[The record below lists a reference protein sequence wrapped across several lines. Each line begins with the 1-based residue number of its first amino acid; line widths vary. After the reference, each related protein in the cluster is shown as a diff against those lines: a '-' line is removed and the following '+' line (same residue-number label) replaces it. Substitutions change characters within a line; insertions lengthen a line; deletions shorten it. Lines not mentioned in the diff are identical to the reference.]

1 MRNRNRR
8 WIQFWFL
15 VSILQLV
22 LADEI
27 LSSSGSESGNDHGDK
42 SQRSIF
48 SPRMDYEQW
57 KPLGRGDPL
66 NNDPTYD
73 YVPPVLDRVQ
83 YWVDPADRKPDA
95 VPSEENQ
102 KTEVLLLGITSK
114 KPASGSSPKADSRRD
129 SYDPY
134 TKYVDGWKFSNN
146 QRIARPSFIPS
157 IPTSFFSQLFPK
169 NKNTIYPERP
179 TFPKGTEQRVPYTML
194 MPPPI
199 VQTTVT
205 TGHGEEITHS
215 PILFLSSSS
224 PTTPRTVPSSSTS
237 GSGVTVQPANLVFH
251 SSSLSTDA
259 EFKKHSTLPIKGSIP
274 DFRDELVYSTH
285 LAPPETLVK
294 QEFAPLP
301 SDHFSTKPLTAAGS
315 NQNVN
320 YVTPPPLIKP
330 DSEFMF
336 KGQVSDDDISNS
348 YVNIGKPEAEVH
360 SSGLGV
366 DMGSVIHQPMPLVP
380 PNMVVFPHRVS
391 QMPTQTI
398 EDMQTMHP
406 PPPTET
412 PVFTKTTEA
421 VVKLVGGGTIP
432 PSTTLDTTTITATT
446 VASTTKMEEATTT
459 VATLTTDPLLKHY
472 KQPQEHVKRPLY
484 LIIEGHS
491 KVKTYGPSKQIY
503 GINVQETNEIPGS
516 EDRYE
521 KNYEVK
527 HLHGFNKEQP
537 KLDEPNRRAR
547 TGNLQ
552 TLKHVVQTG
561 LGSID
566 LSDLESAEGRSGD
579 KKETELTAGYQ
590 VVDMADASTETYHKG
605 IVEEARKMK
614 I

>member
-27 LSSSGSESGNDHGDK
+27 SSAEDNENGDK
-42 SQRSIF
+42 NQRSIF
-48 SPRMDYEQW
+48 SPRMDYQQW

-66 NNDPTYD
+66 KNDPTYD

-83 YWVDPADRKPDA
+83 YWVDPADRKPDTA
-95 VPSEENQ
+95 TASENQ
-102 KTEVLLLGITSK
+102 KTEILLLGITSK
-114 KPASGSSPKADSRRD
+114 KPASGSSAIADRKD

-134 TKYVDGWKFSNN
+134 VKYFDGWKYSSN

-157 IPTSFFSQLFPK
+157 IPTSFFPQLFSK
-169 NKNTIYPERP
+169 NKNSI
-179 TFPKGTEQRVPYTML
+179 FPDRGSFSKGSEQRVPYTML

-205 TGHGEEITHS
+205 TGHGEEIT
-215 PILFLSSSS
+215 PTPMIFLSSSP
-224 PTTPRTVPSSSTS
+224 PTTPRTIPASSTS
-237 GSGVTVQPANLVFH
+237 NNGVTVQTANLVYH
-251 SSSLSTDA
+251 SSSVSTEN

-274 DFRDELVYSTH
+274 DFRDELVYNTH
-285 LAPPETLVK
+285 LAPPEPLVK
-294 QEFAPLP
+294 QEFAPLTP
-301 SDHFSTKPLTAAGS
+301 NNLSSKPLVTAGS
-315 NQNVN
+315 NQNIN

-330 DSEFMF
+330 NNEIMF
-336 KGQVSDDDISNS
+336 KGQVSDDVVSNGF
-348 YVNIGKPEAEVH
+348 VKIGKPEAEVH
-360 SSGLGV
+360 SSGIGV
-366 DMGSVIHQPMPLVP
+366 DMGSIIHQPMPLVP
-380 PNMVVFPHRVS
+380 PNMGVFPQRV
-391 QMPTQTI
+391 PVEDI

-406 PPPTET
+406 PPPTES

-421 VVKLVGGGTIP
+421 IMKLVGGGTIP
-432 PSTTLDTTTITATT
+432 PSSTLDTTTFAPTT
-446 VASTTKMEEATTT
+446 VTSTIKTEETTT
-459 VATLTTDPLLKHY
+459 TTATLTTGPMFKPL
-472 KQPQEHVKRPLY
+472 KQTAEPIKRPMY

-503 GINVQETNEIPGS
+503 GINVQETNEIPGN
-516 EDRYE
+516 EDRYQ
-521 KNYEVK
+521 KNYDVK
-527 HLHGFNKEQP
+527 HLHGFKKEEQ
-537 KLDEPNRRAR
+537 KLDEPDRKAR

-566 LSDLESAEGRSGD
+566 LSDLEDLERKSGD
-579 KKETELTAGYQ
+579 KKETELGAGYQ
-590 VVDMADASTETYHKG
+590 VVDMENATTEAYHKG